1 MKPDRGAAILL
12 KSLFFLFVVAYSL
25 GIGMFIRR
33 AGPYGLSDNIIDI
46 QALVFADVLGPA
58 GLTAANAAATI
69 LFFMRNYAGRRYGY
83 EKIFIIVCFYLAA
96 IGNAILINAFLNSY
110 VQSFTF

>member
-25 GIGMFIRR
+25 GIGMYIGK
-33 AGPYGLSDNIIDI
+33 AGPYGLSDNIGDI
-46 QALVFADVLGPA
+46 KALMFADVLGPA
-58 GLTAANAAATI
+58 GLIAANAAATI

-83 EKIFIIVCFYLAA
+83 KKIFIIVCFYLAVV
-96 IGNAILINAFLNSY
+96 GNLILINAFFNTY
-110 VQSFTF
+110 AQSFYF